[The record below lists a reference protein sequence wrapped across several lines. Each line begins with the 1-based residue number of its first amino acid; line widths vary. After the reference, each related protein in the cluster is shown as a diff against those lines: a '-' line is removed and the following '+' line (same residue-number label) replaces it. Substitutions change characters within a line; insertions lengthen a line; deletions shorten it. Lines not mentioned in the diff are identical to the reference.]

1 MDKKVQ
7 LITTENDD
15 NSISTNTKDKRDV
28 KLNETR
34 KTKTSLVECNFTISD
49 TLEKVLE
56 FIDWEFDYE
65 IGEVKLEENQVKVLK
80 TAQRAVK
87 YESLIL
93 NKLDDTINIEI
104 NNGLISKKGEYIKKS
119 NCLKR
124 MVSLKKRRFENK
136 FFDLDLAYI
145 TKRVIAMGYPSSGCE
160 SIFRNS
166 LSDVREFI
174 KHYHNN
180 GGAKIYNLCIEKE
193 RVYPKSNFNNN
204 KMNSLENF
212 NSSDSCDLNCKV
224 GFFPFKD
231 HNPPPIK
238 LILEFCVDISIYL
251 SKSKDSVAMIH
262 CKAGKGRT
270 GLMIVCYLIFSEL
283 LPNSDQALKHFAY
296 MRTYNNKGIT
306 IPSQIRYVKYFEMYL
321 ILNYKKP
328 YVKMIPRIIKTQFS
342 NSLNSN
348 NMIGNFLRDKSYFL
362 SPNLFRIKEI
372 KIGPFKDK
380 TKLGLKIFDN
390 ELQNFKFSYDS
401 LLEEEKN
408 DKGHSLYYLNVSIT
422 TMLSIQTDAKFD
434 FSGIFKFYFWLNL
447 WFSTVDYLYLTIK
460 NFENDDNEK
469 SLSLGSLKSFNSNV
483 NLNIQ
488 DKENFKS
495 KESQDL
501 FDYLESFNT
510 NSDLNKFIDLVNSC
524 LDKNQQ
530 KSINKEHLKIVLDK
544 TQLDKFAQSKSVLP
558 EFKVILTYELLKG
571 VK

>member
-1 MDKKVQ
+1 MEKQIQ
-7 LITTENDD
+7 LINTENSD
-15 NSISTNTKDKRDV
+15 NSENIV
-28 KLNETR
+28 KLEEKIPDKR
-34 KTKTSLVECNFTISD
+34 KTKISLLECNFTISE

-65 IGEVKLEENQVKVLK
+65 IGEAKLEDNQVKVLK

-87 YESLIL
+87 YEPLIL
-93 NKLDDTINIEI
+93 NNLEDSIKIEI
-104 NNGLISKKGEYIKKS
+104 NNGLTSKKGEYIKKA

-136 FFDLDLAYI
+136 LFDLDMAYI
-145 TKRVIAMGYPSSGCE
+145 SKRVIAMGFPSTGCE

-174 KHYHNN
+174 KHYHNK
-180 GGAKIYNLCIEKE
+180 GGAKIYNLCIEKD

-204 KMNSLENF
+204 KMNSLDSF
-212 NSSDSCDLNCKV
+212 DSNSLCDLNCKV

-251 SKSKDSVAMIH
+251 IKNKDSIAMIH

-283 LPNSDQALKHFAY
+283 LPNADEALKHFAY
-296 MRTYNNKGIT
+296 MRTHNNKGIT

-380 TKLGLKIFDN
+380 TKLGINIYNN
-390 ELQNFKFSYDS
+390 ELQELKFGFDS

-408 DKGHSLYYLNVSIT
+408 DKGQILYYFNLHFT
-422 TMLSIQTDAKFD
+422 TKLTVQTDAKFD
-434 FSGIFKFYFWLNL
+434 VCGLFKFYFWLNL
-447 WFSTVDYLYLTIK
+447 WFSTVDFLYLTIK
-460 NFENDDNEK
+460 NFESIQNTKCLSMK
-469 SLSLGSLKSFNSNV
+469 SIQSINSNMQEKE
-483 NLNIQ
+483 NLK
-488 DKENFKS
+488 DKETA
-495 KESQDL
+495 DL
-501 FDYLESFNT
+501 FTYLETFNT
-510 NSDLNKFIDLVNSC
+510 NSNLNEFIDLINKC
-524 LDKNQQ
+524 LEKSEQ
-530 KSINKEHLKIVLDK
+530 KLINKENLKIELDK
-544 TQLDKFAQSKSVLP
+544 SQLDKFAQSKSVLP
-558 EFKVILTYELLKG
+558 DFKVILSYELLYG